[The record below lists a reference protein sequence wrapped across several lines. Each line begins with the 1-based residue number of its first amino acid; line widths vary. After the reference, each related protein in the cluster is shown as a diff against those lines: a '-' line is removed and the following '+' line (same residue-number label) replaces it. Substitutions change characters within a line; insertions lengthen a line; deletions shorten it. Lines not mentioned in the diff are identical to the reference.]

1 VTPASLAGSTDLGN
15 VSVRTPS
22 IHPMIAIGGPDISM
36 HTTQFAAAAASP
48 AGDAAVLD
56 GAVGLALTALDVLA
70 DPAVLAAAR
79 AEFEAAGGVLDLDAA
94 LARS

>member
-1 VTPASLAGSTDLGN
+1 MPHSSVN

-22 IHPMIAIGGPDISM
+22 IHPMIAIAGPDTSL
-36 HTTQFAAAAASP
+36 HTTGFAAAAASP
-48 AGDAAVLD
+48 AGDRAVLD

-79 AEFEAAGGVLDLDAA
+79 AEFEAAGGVLDLAEF
-94 LARS
+94 LA